1 MCCSLPRVGGFDV
14 DFTNGAG
21 TPALVQFGRR
31 DPIISADRSAAVAD
45 ALQSAGWQVTHRGY
59 DMAHSQT
66 IEMMVDAREWL
77 AGLP

>member
-1 MCCSLPRVGGFDV
+1 MLFRS
-14 DFTNGAG
+14 
-21 TPALVQFGRR
+21 R
-31 DPIISADRSAAVAD
+31 DPIISAQRSATVAE
-45 ALQSAGWQVTHRGY
+45 ALQSAGWQVSSHSY